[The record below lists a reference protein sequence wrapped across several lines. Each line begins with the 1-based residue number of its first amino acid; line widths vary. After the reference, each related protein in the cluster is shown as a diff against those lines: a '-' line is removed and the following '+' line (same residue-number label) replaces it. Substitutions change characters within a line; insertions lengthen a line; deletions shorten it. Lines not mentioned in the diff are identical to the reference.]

1 MIGITHMTTE
11 DLITLGYIVNPDE
24 YARQMA
30 EIDAELQASRLRA
43 LSSPETPETPETSEY
58 YEEYIYE

>member
-24 YARQMA
+24 YERQMA
-30 EIDAELQASRLRA
+30 EIDAELQVSKLRA
-43 LSSPETPETPETSEY
+43 ISMSETPETPETSEY
-58 YEEYIYE
+58 YEECIYE